1 MVANANILTIWR
13 IPMIWNPEYECIDRN
28 KLKELQLKR
37 LQTLI
42 KWVFSEVPFYRNKLS
57 GAGVKPQDIKSL
69 DDVEKL
75 PFTTKTDLRDNYPF
89 GMFAVPME
97 NVVRVHSSS
106 GTTGKPIV
114 VGYTRAD
121 INTWSELTARVA
133 MAGGAT
139 SKDIAHMA
147 FGYGLFTGGF
157 GMHAG
162 LERIGASVVPVSTG
176 NTERQIM
183 IMKDFGTTVLV
194 STPSYALH
202 IAEVGEA
209 MGVDF
214 AKLPLRV
221 GLFGAERCS
230 EKTRNE
236 IESRLHVSATDNY
249 GLTEVM
255 GPGVAGECRV
265 KNGLHINEDH
275 FLVETIDPETGER
288 LPDGSEGEL
297 VFTTLTKEAFPVIR
311 YRTRDL
317 TRLLVDT
324 CECGRTLA
332 RMEKVKG
339 RTDDMLIIR
348 GVNVFPSQI
357 ESVLFEIEGI
367 DPHYQIIVD
376 RKGAMDLIQVLVEVS
391 SDVFPGD
398 MKELMAFERNAEAKL
413 QTVLGIK
420 VDVKLVEPKTL
431 ERTSG
436 KAKRVIDN
444 RDL

>member
-1 MVANANILTIWR
+1 
-13 IPMIWNPEYECIDRN
+13 MIWNPEYECMERDR
-28 KLKELQLKR
+28 LKELQLKR
-37 LQTLI
+37 LQALI
-42 KWVFSEVPFYRNKLS
+42 KWVYHEVPFYRDRFED
-57 GAGVKPQDIKSL
+57 AGVSPSDIKTL
-69 DDVEKL
+69 EDIEKL
-75 PFTTKTDLRDNYPF
+75 PFTTKDDLRDNYPF

-121 INTWSELTARVA
+121 INTWSELTARIAV
-133 MAGGAT
+133 AGGA
-139 SKDIAHMA
+139 SAKDIAQMS

-194 STPSYALH
+194 CTPSYALH
-202 IAEVGEA
+202 IAEVGED

-214 AKLPLRV
+214 SKLPLRI
-221 GLFGAERCS
+221 GLFGAERFS
-230 EKTRNE
+230 EKMRQE
-236 IESRLHVSATDNY
+236 IESRLHISATDNY

-255 GPGVAGECRV
+255 GPGVAGECEY
-265 KNGLHINEDH
+265 KDGLHINEDH
-275 FLVETIDPETGER
+275 ILVEIIDPETGRR
-288 LPDGSEGEL
+288 LEPGSEGEL

-317 TRLLVDT
+317 TKLRTDT

-332 RMEKVKG
+332 RMEKVFG
-339 RTDDMLIIR
+339 RTDDMIIVR
-348 GVNVFPSQI
+348 GVNVFPSQV

-367 DPHYQIIVD
+367 EPHYQIIVD
-376 RKGAMDLIQVLVEVS
+376 RYGSMDAMEVLVEVS
-391 SDVFPGD
+391 SEIFPGE
-398 MKELMAFERNAEAKL
+398 MKELIAFEHKIEDKL
-413 QTVLGIK
+413 QKVLGIR
-420 VDVKLVEPKTL
+420 VDVKLVEPKSL

-436 KAKRVIDN
+436 KSKRVIDK
-444 RDL
+444 REL

>member
-1 MVANANILTIWR
+1 
-13 IPMIWNPEYECIDRN
+13 MIWNPEYEAIERE
-28 KLKELQLKR
+28 KLRELQLKR
-37 LQTLI
+37 LQALV
-42 KWVFSEVPFYRNKLS
+42 KWVYSEVPFYKDKFDDT
-57 GAGVKPQDIKSL
+57 GVKPSDIRDL
-69 DDVEKL
+69 EDIERL
-75 PFTTKTDLRDNYPF
+75 PFTVKNDLRDTYPF

-97 NVVRVHSSS
+97 KVVRVHSSS

-133 MAGGAT
+133 VAGGADA
-139 SKDIAHMA
+139 KDIAQMA

-183 IMKDFGTTVLV
+183 LMKDFGATILV

-202 IAEVGEA
+202 IAEVGES

-214 AKLPLRV
+214 AAMPLRL

-230 EKTRNE
+230 DKMREQ
-236 IESRLHVSATDNY
+236 IEDKMRISATDNY

-255 GPGVAGECRV
+255 GPGVAGECEA

-275 FLVETIDPETGER
+275 FLVEVIDPETGEHVA
-288 LPDGSEGEL
+288 PGEIGEI

-317 TRLLVDT
+317 TRVT
-324 CECGRTLA
+324 EEPCACGRTLA
-332 RMEKVKG
+332 RMEKVRG

-348 GVNVFPSQI
+348 GVNVFPSQF

-367 DPHYQIIVD
+367 EPHYQIIVD
-376 RKGAMDLIQVLVEVS
+376 RRGAMDDVELLVEVS
-391 SDVFPGD
+391 NQLFPGE
-398 MKELMAFERNAEAKL
+398 MKELLAFEREIEHKL
-413 QTVLGIK
+413 NTVLGIK

-436 KAKRVIDN
+436 KATRVIDK

>member
-1 MVANANILTIWR
+1 
-13 IPMIWNPEYECIDRN
+13 MIWNEEYECIDRE
-28 KLKELQLKR
+28 KLEALQLKR
-37 LQTLI
+37 LQALI
-42 KWVFSEVPFYRNKLS
+42 KWVYSEVPFYKDRFTR
-57 GAGVKPQDIKSL
+57 AGVKPSDVKTLKDII
-69 DDVEKL
+69 KL
-75 PFTTKTDLRDNYPF
+75 PFTTKIDLRDNYPF

-106 GTTGKPIV
+106 GTTGKPVV
-114 VGYTRAD
+114 VGYTRGD

-133 MAGGAT
+133 TAGGVTA
-139 SKDIAHMA
+139 KDIAHMA

-162 LERIGASVVPVSTG
+162 IERIGASVVPVSTG

-202 IAEVGEA
+202 LAEVGES

-230 EKTRNE
+230 ERMRQE
-236 IESRLHVSATDNY
+236 IESRLHISASDNY

-255 GPGVAGECRV
+255 GPGVAGECHA

-275 FLVETIDPETGER
+275 FLVEVIDPETGEQ
-288 LPDGSEGEL
+288 LPLGEKGEI

-317 TRLLVDT
+317 TRLIPEP
-324 CECGRTLA
+324 CECGRTLI
-332 RMEKVKG
+332 RMEKISG

-348 GVNVFPSQI
+348 GVNVFPSQV

-367 DPHYQIIVD
+367 DPHYQIIVE
-376 RKGAMDLIQVLVEVS
+376 RHGAMDLMQVLVEVS
-391 SDVFPGD
+391 SDIFPGD
-398 MKELMAFERNAEAKL
+398 LRELLEFERKIEDKL
-413 QTVLGIK
+413 HTVLGLK
-420 VDVKLVEPKTL
+420 VEVKLVEPKTL

-436 KAKRVIDN
+436 KAKRVID
-444 RDL
+444 RREL

>member
-1 MVANANILTIWR
+1 
-13 IPMIWNPEYECIDRN
+13 MIWNPEYESMDRK

-37 LQTLI
+37 LQALL
-42 KWVFSEVPFYRNKLS
+42 KWVYNEVPFYKERFDDV
-57 GAGVKPQDIKSL
+57 GVKPSDIKSL
-69 DDVEKL
+69 EDIAKL
-75 PFTTKTDLRDNYPF
+75 PFTTKNDLRDTYPF

-133 MAGGAT
+133 VAGGA
-139 SKDIAHMA
+139 SAKDIAQMA

-176 NTERQIM
+176 NTERQVM
-183 IMKDFGTTVLV
+183 LMKDFGSTILV

-202 IAEVGEA
+202 IAEVGKS
-209 MGVDF
+209 MDVDF
-214 AKLPLRV
+214 SKLPLRI

-230 EKTRNE
+230 QGMRRE
-236 IESRLHVSATDNY
+236 IEERLRISATDNY

-255 GPGVAGECRV
+255 GPGVAGECQE
-265 KNGLHINEDH
+265 KDGLHINEDH
-275 FLVETIDPETGER
+275 FLVEVIDPSTGEP
-288 LPDGSEGEL
+288 LGIEEEGEI

-317 TRLLVDT
+317 TRLIEEP
-324 CECGRTLA
+324 CRCGRTLV
-332 RMEKVKG
+332 RMEQVRG

-348 GVNVFPSQI
+348 GVNVFPSQV
-357 ESVLFEIEGI
+357 ESVLFEIEGLE
-367 DPHYQIIVD
+367 PHYQIIVD
-376 RKGAMDLIQVLVEVS
+376 RNGAMDTVELLVEVS
-391 SDVFPGD
+391 NEVFQD
-398 MKELMAFERNAEAKL
+398 EIKELLAFEHRIADRLN
-413 QTVLGIK
+413 TVLGIR
-420 VDVKLVEPKTL
+420 VNVKLVEPRSL

-436 KAKRVIDN
+436 KSKRVVDK
-444 RDL
+444 REM

>member
-1 MVANANILTIWR
+1 
-13 IPMIWNPEYECIDRN
+13 MIWNPEYEAINRE
-28 KLKELQLKR
+28 KLRELQLKR
-37 LQTLI
+37 LQALV
-42 KWVFSEVPFYRNKLS
+42 KWVYNEVPFYK
-57 GAGVKPQDIKSL
+57 GKFDDAGVKPSDIRDLEDIKR
-69 DDVEKL
+69 L
-75 PFTTKTDLRDNYPF
+75 PFTVKNDLRDTYPF

-97 NVVRVHSSS
+97 KVVRVHSSS

-121 INTWSELTARVA
+121 IHTWSELTARVA
-133 MAGGAT
+133 VAGGADA
-139 SKDIAHMA
+139 KDIAQMA

-183 IMKDFGTTVLV
+183 LMKDFGATILI

-202 IAEVGEA
+202 IAEVGES

-214 AKLPLRV
+214 AAMPIRL

-230 EKTRNE
+230 DKMREQ
-236 IESRLHVSATDNY
+236 IEDKMRISATDNY
-249 GLTEVM
+249 GLTEVI
-255 GPGVAGECRV
+255 GPGVAGECEA
-265 KNGLHINEDH
+265 KNGLHLNEDH
-275 FLVETIDPETGER
+275 FLVEVIDPETGGHVA
-288 LPDGSEGEL
+288 PGEIGEI

-317 TRLLVDT
+317 TRVT
-324 CECGRTLA
+324 EEPCACGRTLA
-332 RMEKVKG
+332 RMEKVRG

-348 GVNVFPSQI
+348 GVNVFPSQF

-367 DPHYQIIVD
+367 EPHYQIIVD
-376 RKGAMDLIQVLVEVS
+376 RRGAMDDVELLVEVS
-391 SDVFPGD
+391 NQLFLGE
-398 MKELMAFERNAEAKL
+398 MKELLAFEREIEHKL
-413 QTVLGIK
+413 NIVLGIK

-436 KAKRVIDN
+436 KAQRVIDK

>member
-1 MVANANILTIWR
+1 
-13 IPMIWNPEYECIDRN
+13 MIWNEEYECIDRE
-28 KLKELQLKR
+28 KLEALQLKR
-37 LQTLI
+37 LQALI
-42 KWVFSEVPFYRNKLS
+42 KWVYGEVPFYKDRFTE
-57 GAGVKPQDIKSL
+57 AGVKPSDIKTL
-69 DDVEKL
+69 KDIVKL
-75 PFTTKTDLRDNYPF
+75 PFTTKIDLRDNYPF

-106 GTTGKPIV
+106 GTTGKPVV
-114 VGYTRAD
+114 VGYTRGD

-133 MAGGAT
+133 TAGGVTA
-139 SKDIAHMA
+139 KDIAHMA

-162 LERIGASVVPVSTG
+162 IERVGASVVPVSTG

-202 IAEVGEA
+202 LAEVGES

-214 AKLPLRV
+214 AKLPLRI
-221 GLFGAERCS
+221 GLFGAERCN
-230 EKTRNE
+230 EKMRQE
-236 IESRLHVSATDNY
+236 IESRLHISASDNY

-255 GPGVAGECRV
+255 GPGVAGECHA

-275 FLVETIDPETGER
+275 FLVEVIDPETGEQ
-288 LPDGSEGEL
+288 LPLGEKGEI

-317 TRLLVDT
+317 TRLIPEP
-324 CECGRTLA
+324 CECGRTLV
-332 RMEKVKG
+332 RMEKISG

-348 GVNVFPSQI
+348 GVNVFPSQV
-357 ESVLFEIEGI
+357 ESVLAEIEGI

-376 RKGAMDLIQVLVEVS
+376 RHGAMDLMQVLVEIS
-391 SDVFPGD
+391 SDIFPGD
-398 MKELMAFERNAEAKL
+398 LRELLQFERNIEDKL
-413 QTVLGIK
+413 HTVLGLK

-436 KAKRVIDN
+436 KAKRVID
-444 RDL
+444 RREL

>member
-1 MVANANILTIWR
+1 
-13 IPMIWNPEYECIDRN
+13 MIWNPEYECIDRD

-37 LQTLI
+37 LQTLV
-42 KWVFSEVPFYRNKLS
+42 KWVYNEVPFYRERLS
-57 GAGVKPQDIKSL
+57 NAGVKPQDIKSL
-69 DDVEKL
+69 EDITKL
-75 PFTTKTDLRDNYPF
+75 PFTTKTDLRDNYPY

-133 MAGGAT
+133 TAGGAT
-139 SKDIAHMA
+139 SKDVAHMA

-194 STPSYALH
+194 STPSYAMH
-202 IAEVGEA
+202 IAEVGES

-214 AKLPLRV
+214 SKLPLRT

-230 EKTRNE
+230 EKMRKE
-236 IESRLHVSATDNY
+236 IESKLHISATDNY

-255 GPGVAGECRV
+255 GPGVAGECEI
-265 KNGLHINEDH
+265 KNGLHIHEDH
-275 FLVETIDPETGER
+275 FLVETIDPETGEQ
-288 LPDGSEGEL
+288 LPEGTEGEL

-317 TRLLVDT
+317 TRILLEP

-332 RMEKVKG
+332 RMEKIKG
-339 RTDDMLIIR
+339 RTDDMLIVR

-357 ESVLFEIEGI
+357 EGVLFEIEGV

-376 RKGAMDLIQVLVEVS
+376 REGAMDLIQVLVEVS
-391 SDVFPGD
+391 SELFPGD
-398 MKELMAFERNAEAKL
+398 MKELMEFERKIEVKL

-420 VDVKLVEPKTL
+420 VDVKLVEPRTL

-436 KAKRVIDN
+436 KAKRVIDK

>member
-1 MVANANILTIWR
+1 
-13 IPMIWNPEYECIDRN
+13 MIWNPEYEAIDRN
-28 KLKELQLKR
+28 KLKELQLRR
-37 LQTLI
+37 LQALV
-42 KWVFSEVPFYRNKLS
+42 KWVYSEVPFYRDKFDE
-57 GAGVKPQDIKSL
+57 AGVKPADIRELEDISR
-69 DDVEKL
+69 L
-75 PFTTKTDLRDNYPF
+75 PFTVKDDLRDTYPF

-97 NVVRVHSSS
+97 KVVRVHSSS

-121 INTWSELTARVA
+121 IQTWSELTARVA
-133 MAGGAT
+133 VAGGA
-139 SKDIAHMA
+139 SAKDIAQMA

-176 NTERQIM
+176 NTERQLM
-183 IMKDFGTTVLV
+183 LMKDFGTTILV

-202 IAEVGEA
+202 IAEVGESMGIDFGA
-209 MGVDF
+209 M
-214 AKLPLRV
+214 PLRI

-230 EKTRNE
+230 DKMREQIEEKMR
-236 IESRLHVSATDNY
+236 ISATDNY

-255 GPGVAGECRV
+255 GPGVAGECEA
-265 KNGLHINEDH
+265 KNGLHVNEDH
-275 FLVETIDPETGER
+275 FLVEVIDPETGTHVA
-288 LPDGSEGEL
+288 PGEIGEI

-317 TRLLVDT
+317 TRLIEEP

-332 RMEKVKG
+332 RMEKVRG

-348 GVNVFPSQI
+348 GVNVFPSQF
-357 ESVLFEIEGI
+357 ESVLFDIEGI
-367 DPHYQIIVD
+367 EPHYQIIVD
-376 RKGAMDLIQVLVEVS
+376 RRGAMDDVELLVEVS
-391 SDVFPGD
+391 NELFPGE
-398 MKELMAFERNAEAKL
+398 MKELLAFEREIEHKL
-413 QTVLGIK
+413 NIVLGIK

-436 KAKRVIDN
+436 KAKRVID
-444 RDL
+444 RREL

>member
-1 MVANANILTIWR
+1 
-13 IPMIWNPEYECIDRN
+13 MIWNPEYECIDRN
-28 KLKELQLKR
+28 KLRELQLKR

-42 KWVFSEVPFYRNKLS
+42 KWVYNEVPFYRNKLS
-57 GAGVKPQDIKSL
+57 DAGVKPQDIKSL
-69 DDVEKL
+69 EDVAKL

-139 SKDIAHMA
+139 SKDIAHVA

-202 IAEVGEA
+202 IAEVGES
-209 MGVDF
+209 MDVDF
-214 AKLPLRV
+214 SKLPLRV

-230 EKTRNE
+230 EKLRKE
-236 IESRLHVSATDNY
+236 IESKLCISATDNY
-249 GLTEVM
+249 GLTEVK
-255 GPGVAGECRV
+255 GPGVAGECEV

-288 LPDGSEGEL
+288 LPEGSEGEL

-317 TRLLVDT
+317 TRLLMDP
-324 CECGRTLA
+324 CGCGRTIA

-367 DPHYQIIVD
+367 EPHYQIIVD
-376 RKGAMDLIQVLVEVS
+376 RKGAMDLIRVLVEVS
-391 SDVFPGD
+391 SDIFAGD
-398 MKELMAFERNAEAKL
+398 MKELMAFERKVEAKL

-436 KAKRVIDN
+436 KAKRVIDK

>member
-1 MVANANILTIWR
+1 
-13 IPMIWNPEYECIDRN
+13 MIWNPEYECIDRE
-28 KLKELQLKR
+28 KLQELQLKR
-37 LQTLI
+37 LQTLV
-42 KWVFSEVPFYRNKLS
+42 KWIYNEVPYHRERFVE
-57 GAGVKPQDIKSL
+57 AGVKPSDIKTL
-69 DDVEKL
+69 EDVAKL
-75 PFTTKTDLRDNYPF
+75 PFTTKNDLRDSYPF

-114 VGYTRAD
+114 VGYTRGD
-121 INTWSELTARVA
+121 MNTWSDLTARVA

-139 SKDIAHMA
+139 SKDIAQMS

-176 NTERQIM
+176 NTKRQLM
-183 IMKDFGTTVLV
+183 LMEDFGTTVLV

-202 IAEVGEA
+202 IAEVGAE

-214 AKLPLRV
+214 SKLPLRV
-221 GLFGAERCS
+221 GLFGAERCT
-230 EKTRNE
+230 EKMRTE
-236 IESRLHVSATDNY
+236 IESKMLISATDNY

-255 GPGVAGECRV
+255 GPGVAGECER
-265 KNGLHINEDH
+265 KNGMHINEDH
-275 FLVETIDPETGER
+275 FLVETIDPETGKP
-288 LPDGSEGEL
+288 LPRGSVGEL

-317 TRLLVDT
+317 TRIIDEP

-332 RMEKVKG
+332 RMEKIQG

-357 ESVLFEIEGI
+357 ESVLYEIEGI
-367 DPHYQIIVD
+367 DPHYLLIVD
-376 RKGAMDLIQVLVEVS
+376 RKGAMDMMELMIEVS
-391 SDVFPGD
+391 SDIFPGD
-398 MKELMAFERNAEAKL
+398 WKGLEKFEKKVEEQLN
-413 QTVLGIK
+413 TVLGLK
-420 VDVKLVEPKTL
+420 VKVKLVEPKTI

-436 KAKRVIDN
+436 KAKRVIDK
-444 RDL
+444 REL

>member
-1 MVANANILTIWR
+1 
-13 IPMIWNPEYECIDRN
+13 MIWNPEYECIDRN
-28 KLKELQLKR
+28 KLRELQLKR

-42 KWVFSEVPFYRNKLS
+42 KWVYNEVPFYRNKLS
-57 GAGVKPQDIKSL
+57 DAGVKPQDIKSL
-69 DDVEKL
+69 EDVAKL

-139 SKDIAHMA
+139 SKDIAHVA
-147 FGYGLFTGGF
+147 FDYGLFTGGF

-202 IAEVGEA
+202 IAEVGES
-209 MGVDF
+209 MDVDF
-214 AKLPLRV
+214 SKLPLRV

-230 EKTRNE
+230 EKLRKE
-236 IESRLHVSATDNY
+236 IESKLCISATDNY

-255 GPGVAGECRV
+255 GPGVAGECEV

-288 LPDGSEGEL
+288 LPEGSEGEL

-317 TRLLVDT
+317 TRLLMDP
-324 CECGRTLA
+324 CGCGRTIA

-367 DPHYQIIVD
+367 EPHYQIIVD
-376 RKGAMDLIQVLVEVS
+376 RKGAMDLIRVLVEVS
-391 SDVFPGD
+391 SDIFAGD
-398 MKELMAFERNAEAKL
+398 MKELMAFERKVEAKL

-436 KAKRVIDN
+436 KAKRVIDK

>member
-1 MVANANILTIWR
+1 
-13 IPMIWNPEYECIDRN
+13 MIWNEEYECIDRE
-28 KLKELQLKR
+28 KLEALQLKR

-42 KWVFSEVPFYRNKLS
+42 KWVYSEVPFYKNRLTE
-57 GAGVKPQDIKSL
+57 AGVKPSDIKTL
-69 DDVEKL
+69 KDITRL
-75 PFTTKTDLRDNYPF
+75 PFTTKLDLRDNYPF

-106 GTTGKPIV
+106 GTTGKPVV
-114 VGYTRAD
+114 VGYTRGD

-133 MAGGAT
+133 IAGGVT
-139 SKDIAHMA
+139 PKDIAHMA

-162 LERIGASVVPVSTG
+162 IERVGASVVPVSTG

-202 IAEVGEA
+202 IAEVGES
-209 MGVDF
+209 MGVNF
-214 AKLPLRV
+214 SELPLRV
-221 GLFGAERCS
+221 GLFGAERCN
-230 EKTRNE
+230 EKMRRE
-236 IESRLHVSATDNY
+236 IESRLHISASDNY

-255 GPGVAGECRV
+255 GPGVAGECHV
-265 KNGLHINEDH
+265 KDGLHINEDH
-275 FLVETIDPETGER
+275 FLVEVIDPETGEQ
-288 LPDGSEGEL
+288 LPPGEKGEI

-317 TRLLVDT
+317 TRLISEP
-324 CECGRTLA
+324 CECGRTLI
-332 RMEKVKG
+332 RMEKISG

-348 GVNVFPSQI
+348 GVNVFPSQV

-367 DPHYQIIVD
+367 DPHYQIIVE
-376 RKGAMDLIQVLVEVS
+376 RHGAMDLMQVLVEMS
-391 SDVFPGD
+391 SDIFPGD
-398 MKELMAFERNAEAKL
+398 LRELLEFERKIEDKL
-413 QTVLGIK
+413 HTVLGLR

-436 KAKRVIDN
+436 KAKRVID
-444 RDL
+444 RRGL

>member
-1 MVANANILTIWR
+1 
-13 IPMIWNPEYECIDRN
+13 MIWNPEYECIDRE
-28 KLKELQLKR
+28 KLEDLQLKR

-42 KWVFSEVPFYRNKLS
+42 KWIYSEVPYYREKLIE
-57 GAGVKPQDIKSL
+57 AGVKPTDIRSL
-69 DDVEKL
+69 EDIEKL
-75 PFTTKTDLRDNYPF
+75 PFTTKDDLRDSYPF

-121 INTWSELTARVA
+121 MNTWSELTARVA
-133 MAGGAT
+133 MAGGA
-139 SKDIAHMA
+139 SAKDVAQMA

-176 NTERQIM
+176 NTKRQIM
-183 IMKDFGTTVLV
+183 LMQDFGTTVLIC
-194 STPSYALH
+194 TPSYALH
-202 IAEVGEA
+202 IAEVGED
-209 MGVDF
+209 MGIDF
-214 AKLPLRV
+214 AQLLLRV

-230 EKTRNE
+230 EKMRRE
-236 IESRLHVSATDNY
+236 IETRLHISATDNY

-255 GPGVAGECRV
+255 GPGVAGECEH
-265 KNGLHINEDH
+265 KDGLHINEDH
-275 FLVETIDPETGER
+275 FLVETIDPETGR
-288 LPDGSEGEL
+288 QLPLGSEGEL

-317 TRLLVDT
+317 TRINEDP
-324 CECGRTLA
+324 CNCGRTLA
-332 RMEKVKG
+332 RMEKIHG

-357 ESVLFEIEGI
+357 ESVLYEIEGI
-367 DPHYQIIVD
+367 DPHYLLIVD
-376 RKGAMDLIQVLVEVS
+376 RKGAMDMLELNIEVNS
-391 SDVFPGD
+391 EIFPGD
-398 MKELMAFERNAEAKL
+398 WKGLEKFERKVEDRLA
-413 QTVLGIK
+413 TVLGIK

-436 KAKRVIDN
+436 KAKRVIDK
-444 RDL
+444 REL

>member
-1 MVANANILTIWR
+1 
-13 IPMIWNPEYECIDRN
+13 MIWNPEYETIDRK

-37 LQTLI
+37 LHALL
-42 KWVFSEVPFYRNKLS
+42 KWVYNEVPFYRERFEN
-57 GAGVKPQDIKSL
+57 AGVKPS
-69 DDVEKL
+69 DVKALEDVVKL
-75 PFTTKTDLRDNYPF
+75 PFTTKDDLRDTYPF

-121 INTWSELTARVA
+121 INTWSELTARIAV
-133 MAGGAT
+133 AGGAT
-139 SKDIAHMA
+139 ARDIAQMA

-162 LERIGASVVPVSTG
+162 LERIGASVVPISTG
-176 NTERQIM
+176 NTERQVM
-183 IMKDFGTTVLV
+183 LMKDFGSTVLV
-194 STPSYALH
+194 CTPSYALH

-214 AKLPLRV
+214 SKLALRV

-230 EKTRNE
+230 ERMRQE
-236 IESRLHVSATDNY
+236 IEDRLRISATDNY

-255 GPGVAGECRV
+255 GPGVAGECRF

-275 FLVETIDPETGER
+275 LLVEIINPSTGE
-288 LPDGSEGEL
+288 PVAPGEEGEI

-317 TRLLVDT
+317 TRLIEEP

-332 RMEKVKG
+332 RMEKVHG

-348 GVNVFPSQI
+348 GVNVFPSQV

-367 DPHYQIIVD
+367 EPHYQIIVD
-376 RKGAMDLIQVLVEVS
+376 RHGAMDEVELLVEVS
-391 SDVFPGD
+391 NEIFPGE
-398 MKELMAFERNAEAKL
+398 MKELLEFERQIENKL
-413 QTVLGIK
+413 NYVLGIK

-436 KAKRVIDN
+436 KSKRVIDK
-444 RDL
+444 REL

>member
-1 MVANANILTIWR
+1 
-13 IPMIWNPEYECIDRN
+13 MIWNPEYEAIDRD
-28 KLKELQLKR
+28 KLKGLQLKR
-37 LQTLI
+37 LQALV
-42 KWVFSEVPFYRNKLS
+42 KWVYSEVPFYKDKFDE
-57 GAGVKPQDIKSL
+57 AGVEPADIRELADISR
-69 DDVEKL
+69 L
-75 PFTTKTDLRDNYPF
+75 PFTVKNDLRDTYPF

-97 NVVRVHSSS
+97 KVVRVHSSS

-121 INTWSELTARVA
+121 IQTWSELTARVA
-133 MAGGAT
+133 VAGGANA
-139 SKDIAHMA
+139 KDIAQMA

-176 NTERQIM
+176 NTERQLM
-183 IMKDFGTTVLV
+183 LMKDFGATILV

-202 IAEVGEA
+202 IAEVGES
-209 MGVDF
+209 MGIDF
-214 AKLPLRV
+214 GALPLRI

-230 EKTRNE
+230 EKMRE
-236 IESRLHVSATDNY
+236 QIEERMRISATDNY

-255 GPGVAGECRV
+255 GPGVAGECEA
-265 KNGLHINEDH
+265 KNGLHVNEDH
-275 FLVETIDPETGER
+275 LLVEVIDPETGAHVA
-288 LPDGSEGEL
+288 PGEIGEI

-317 TRLLVDT
+317 TRLT
-324 CECGRTLA
+324 EEPCECGRTLA
-332 RMEKVKG
+332 RMEKVRG

-348 GVNVFPSQI
+348 GVNVFPSQF
-357 ESVLFEIEGI
+357 ESVLFDIEGI
-367 DPHYQIIVD
+367 EPHYQIIVD
-376 RKGAMDLIQVLVEVS
+376 RRGAMDDVELLVEVS
-391 SDVFPGD
+391 NELFPGE
-398 MKELMAFERNAEAKL
+398 MKELLAFEREIEHKL
-413 QTVLGIK
+413 NIVLGIK

-436 KAKRVIDN
+436 KAKRVIDK

>member
-1 MVANANILTIWR
+1 
-13 IPMIWNPEYECIDRN
+13 MIWNPEYECIDRN

-42 KWVFSEVPFYRNKLS
+42 KWVYNEVPFYRDKLS
-57 GAGVKPQDIKSL
+57 VAGVKPQDIKSL

-133 MAGGAT
+133 TAGGAT
-139 SKDIAHMA
+139 SKDVAHMA

-236 IESRLHVSATDNY
+236 IESKLHISATDNY

-255 GPGVAGECRV
+255 GPGVAGECQV

-317 TRLLVDT
+317 TRLLIDP
-324 CECGRTLA
+324 CGCGRTLA

-357 ESVLFEIEGI
+357 ESVLFEIKGI

-391 SDVFPGD
+391 SDIFPGD
-398 MKELMAFERNAEAKL
+398 MKELMAFERKVEAKL

-420 VDVKLVEPKTL
+420 ADVKLVEPKTL